1 MAQNFQTHK
10 EKMYNQIQ
18 EQYGKLLY
26 TYTCNMKQAALLEK
40 ESKKF
45 KWAQIILSAIS
56 AGGFFA
62 TAITDQTQLAWIGGI
77 LSTALLAVNAYLK
90 NKDYAAEEKSHIDA
104 ALKLWPL
111 REEYISLL
119 TDFEELDDTE
129 IVQRRDDLMLRT
141 SEIYKTAP
149 QTDERAYSEA
159 QNALKNKEEQFFT
172 QEELNVML
180 PAHLRR

>member
-1 MAQNFQTHK
+1 M
-10 EKMYNQIQ
+10 
-18 EQYGKLLY
+18 
-26 TYTCNMKQAALLEK
+26 
-40 ESKKF
+40 
-45 KWAQIILSAIS
+45 
-56 AGGFFA
+56 
-62 TAITDQTQLAWIGGI
+62 
-77 LSTALLAVNAYLK
+77 
-90 NKDYAAEEKSHIDA
+90 
-104 ALKLWPL
+104 
-111 REEYISLL
+111 